1 MAGVDNPLN
10 IKAGEED
17 KATGDKE
24 ATIQSS
30 IEMGEEETPDLDLEQ
45 E

>member
-1 MAGVDNPLN
+1 MDNPLN

-17 KATGDKE
+17 KAMVDKE
-24 ATIQSS
+24 ATILSYT
-30 IEMGEEETPDLDLEQ
+30 EMVEEETQDLDLEQ